1 MIWKVFRRKKQQENT
16 RESLEQLIGICQRI
30 LEGKWLDRGPGAM
43 ELEMELRS
51 AIEEVKRAFNL
62 KS

>member
-1 MIWKVFRRKKQQENT
+1 MIWKAFRRKKQPRNFK
-16 RESLEQLIGICQRI
+16 ESLEQLIEICQRI
-30 LEGKWLDRGPGAM
+30 LEGKWLNSGPGAM

-51 AIEEVKRAFNL
+51 AIEKVKKAFNL